1 MLDKPKF
8 EHALQHWKQSEK
20 LHHQKSARIHHK
32 KKKSKSLLARFARR
46 IKKN

>member
-20 LHHQKSARIHHK
+20 LHHQKSVQTHHK
-32 KKKSKSLLARFARR
+32 KKKTNLCLQDLLVE
-46 IKKN
+46 